1 MALSELAAVEAA
13 YQVLHPLDAAGRRRA
28 LQWLSDALGAEGP
41 LPESAPGTATSAEPG
56 GEDRGPEHTPAT
68 KPASTRTSRRRATT
82 EATAA
87 ETPAA
92 ESPAGRP
99 RRVRTARQA
108 AAPVQTQERAY
119 RRMPPAD
126 EVMAAYQQVGSISG
140 LAEHFNVPGHTAQ
153 GWARQ
158 LRKQG
163 HAIGR
168 AT

>member
-41 LPESAPGTATSAEPG
+41 LPEFAPAAATSAGPA
-56 GEDRGPEHTPAT
+56 GEDRALERVPAT
-68 KPASTRTSRRRATT
+68 KSAPARTPRRRAGTGA

-87 ETPAA
+87 ET
-92 ESPAGRP
+92 ETPAGRP
-99 RRVRTARQA
+99 RRVRAARQA
-108 AAPVQTQERAY
+108 AAPVVTRERMY
-119 RRMPPAD
+119 RRMPPA
-126 EVMAAYQQVGSISG
+126 EQVIAAYQQVGSISG
-140 LAEHFNVPGHTAQ
+140 LADHFNVPTYTAQ

-168 AT
+168 AS

>member
-28 LQWLSDALGAEGP
+28 LQWLSDALSAEGP
-41 LPESAPGTATSAEPG
+41 LPESAPPGTATSAGPAG
-56 GEDRGPEHTPAT
+56 GDRGPERAPAT
-68 KPASTRTSRRRATT
+68 ESASTRTPRRRASA

-87 ETPAA
+87 QT
-92 ESPAGRP
+92 PAGR
-99 RRVRTARQA
+99 RRVAAAGQA
-108 AAPVQTQERAY
+108 AAPVESRERVY
-119 RRMPPAD
+119 RRMPPAE
-126 EVMAAYQQVGSISG
+126 EVMAAYQQVGSVSG
-140 LAEHFNVPGHTAQ
+140 LADHFNVPRHTVQ

-168 AT
+168 VN

>member
-28 LQWLSDALGAEGP
+28 LQWLSDALSAEGP
-41 LPESAPGTATSAEPG
+41 LPESAAGTATSAERTG
-56 GEDRGPEHTPAT
+56 GDRAPEHAPAT
-68 KPASTRTSRRRATT
+68 KSASTRTSRRRATT
-82 EATAA
+82 EATAQS
-87 ETPAA
+87 PAA

-99 RRVRTARQA
+99 RRVRPPRQA
-108 AAPVQTQERAY
+108 AAPAETRERAY
-119 RRMPPAD
+119 RRMPPAE
-126 EVMAAYQQVGSISG
+126 EVMAAYLQVGSING
-140 LAEHFNVPGHTAQ
+140 LAQHFNVPGHTAQ

>member
-1 MALSELAAVEAA
+1 MALSELAALEAA

-41 LPESAPGTATSAEPG
+41 LPESAPGTVTSADEAGGDREPV
-56 GEDRGPEHTPAT
+56 DAPAT
-68 KPASTRTSRRRATT
+68 KSASTRTSRRRATT
-82 EATAA
+82 EA
-87 ETPAA
+87 PAA
-92 ESPAGRP
+92 ESMAGRP
-99 RRVRTARQA
+99 RRVRATRQA
-108 AAPVQTQERAY
+108 AAPVATRERAY
-119 RRMPPAD
+119 RRMPPAE
-126 EVMAAYQQVGSISG
+126 EVMAAYQQVGSVSG
-140 LAEHFNVPGHTAQ
+140 LADHFNVPRHTVQ